1 MCIILGSVFNL
12 GMSVH
17 ALGPYYN
24 IIHFPKS
31 LEGKSSTMFEKAKI
45 VASIPARW
53 PLNPSYMHT
62 FGNKIIYLTL
72 ETLKI
77 K

>member
-1 MCIILGSVFNL
+1 MVVCFCVCLQTIATHFVGTVYNL

-17 ALGPYYN
+17 ALGPYHN
-24 IIHFPKS
+24 IIRFS
-31 LEGKSSTMFEKAKI
+31 ANVDGKSQGMFETAEI

-62 FGNKIIYLTL
+62 FGK
-72 ETLKI
+72 
-77 K
+77 